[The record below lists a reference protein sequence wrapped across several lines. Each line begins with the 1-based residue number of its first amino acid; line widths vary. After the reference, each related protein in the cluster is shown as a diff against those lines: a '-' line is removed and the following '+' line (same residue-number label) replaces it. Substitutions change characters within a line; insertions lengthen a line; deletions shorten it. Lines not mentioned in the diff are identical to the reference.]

1 VRRREQAALGCNLP
15 STGSSGRCAVSA
27 VRRLDMIRKV
37 LPDLSILILLLL
49 LPLLLFAPVALG
61 PKTLLPADNLF
72 LFEPYRTA
80 AADLGIAFP
89 HNHLVADLILE
100 NYAWKH
106 FLVEALQ
113 SRELPLW
120 DSYVFAGHP
129 FLANGQH
136 SAFYPLSVIFYV
148 LPLWRAY
155 GVFAWLQLGL
165 AGMFAYLFARVL
177 GIRQLGG
184 LVAGITFQF
193 SGFMVVSSAAHPM
206 IVAGASWLP
215 FILAMVELIV
225 QQRPALGRQPAT
237 LPWALLGALGL
248 GCQMLAG
255 HAEITYFVLLV
266 TVLYAAWRLICSCT
280 HILSTEETSKWVNE
294 EMYRGRRLARP
305 VLWLALMLAL
315 GLVLGAVQFVPLTG
329 VVASSFRGGEAAAS
343 LQQVLGWAYPWRR
356 LITFG
361 IPNFF
366 GNPAHHGYFDLFTW
380 RWTPALTFLDGQYI
394 DWGIKNY
401 VEGGVYLGLLPL
413 FLAAIAILWWL
424 KPYVSR
430 TTHHAPRNTQH
441 AIPFFTLLS
450 LFSVGCIFG
459 TPLYALVYALPLL
472 KQSHSPFR
480 WVFPLTL
487 SVAILAGFG
496 VEAVRRSRKQETG
509 GRRQEAIRHSPF
521 AIRHSLFAIRSLLLL
536 NTSPSLISLLAS
548 VAFWGGLATLVSLA
562 LSRVFFAQIE
572 PLVERV
578 FLSLAKAPMAFPD
591 HRAFYS
597 YEFKWVALCGLLL
610 TGTGVVLRVSRC
622 PIFVRRRPVWE
633 FLAVGLLVLDFVTFG
648 AGFNPAVDPA
658 LLDYTP
664 PVVEFL
670 RQDTSLWR
678 YATFTPPGTTKTMNV
693 NVGMFYGLQCV
704 AGYDSLFSRQYAD
717 YMALIEEQDELQYNR
732 IASFSE
738 WSSLDSPLTDLLNVK
753 YVITE
758 VEIPNP
764 KYRLVY
770 QDDAVRVYENLAV
783 MPRAFTLPIS
793 ATVETDDF
801 AAAVQKYDPR
811 NYVMLETGNWKLDTQ
826 HATRN
831 TLPASSIEQWVSNY
845 TINEVFV
852 DVTVSEPSWLI
863 LADSYFPGWKAFVRP
878 QGAGEEDE
886 QQAEIYRVDGNFRGV
901 RLEPG
906 AWMMRFKYSPDSVK
920 IGAFITFIAGV
931 TTLFL
936 TGLYLWR
943 FFYHEEDDAS
953 TVRRVAKNSIAPI
966 ILNLFNRVIDMAF
979 AALMARILGPVGNG
993 RYFTATVIY
1002 GWFDIVANF
1011 GLDMYLMREVARDR
1025 ANARQLFVNT
1035 TVLRLLLFV
1044 AVVPTFGGFLAGR
1057 QALGTPLAA
1066 ETVWAVVLLYAG
1078 LLPNTVA
1085 NSLTAL
1091 FRGCEKNEYPAA
1103 VQTVTTIV
1111 RVTLGVL
1118 ALVGGL
1124 GIVGLAGASILTNVT
1139 TMVILALL
1147 ARRLIWAGLPR
1158 ARGRVVWS
1166 LQRAMLSES
1175 WPLMASLL
1183 LQVLFT
1189 GLNGVLLQ
1197 FLQGDAVVG
1206 WYDAACKWV
1215 VALNIIPSLF
1225 TFAVFPVMSRQA
1237 AQDRSGLR
1245 RSYRLSVKLLTMVA
1259 LPAAVL
1265 VTLLATV
1272 LVGLLS
1278 GGRFLPHGAV
1288 ILRLLIWSIIFG
1300 WINSLT
1306 NYVLIA
1312 LNRQRYVLLAS
1323 GARVVFTIAVNLL
1336 FVGRFSYVASAWV
1349 IIGGELLLALLFYA
1363 DLRRYLGPVGWV
1375 RTLGRPLLA
1384 GLAMGAAAWALAA
1397 YSRPLAL
1404 LVSLVVY
1411 LAALV
1416 LLRALTPEEWKMLS
1430 PLLPARLRRM
1440 VLA

>member
-1 VRRREQAALGCNLP
+1 
-15 STGSSGRCAVSA
+15 
-27 VRRLDMIRKV
+27 MIRKA
-37 LPDLSILILLLL
+37 LPDLGILILLLL

-61 PKTLLPADNLF
+61 PKTLLPADYLF
-72 LFEPYRTA
+72 LFEPYRAVAT
-80 AADLGIAFP
+80 DLGVAFP
-89 HNHLVADLILE
+89 HNHLVADLILQ
-100 NYAWKH
+100 NYVWKQ
-106 FLVEALQ
+106 FLVEAINN
-113 SRELPLW
+113 RELPLW
-120 DSYVFAGHP
+120 DPYIFAGHP
-129 FLANGQH
+129 FLSNGQH
-136 SAFYPLSVIFYV
+136 SALYPPSVVFYV

-177 GIRQLGG
+177 GIRRLGG

-193 SGFMVVSSAAHPM
+193 SGFMVVSSSPHPM
-206 IVAGASWLP
+206 LVAAASWLP
-215 FILAMVELIV
+215 FILAMIELV
-225 QQRPALGRQPAT
+225 MQQRPALGRRPAT

-255 HAEITYFVLLV
+255 HAENTYFTLLV
-266 TVLYAAWRLICSCT
+266 TGAYVLWRLIT
-280 HILSTEETSKWVNE
+280 QPTNKLSNRSRLVSWLV
-294 EMYRGRRLARP
+294 GCRRPA
-305 VLWLALMLAL
+305 LWLAVMLAL
-315 GLVLGAVQFVPLTG
+315 GLALGAVQFVPYYE
-329 VVASSFRGGEAAAS
+329 VVNGSFRGGGAAAS
-343 LQQVLGWAYPWRR
+343 LQQVLEWASPPRR
-356 LITFG
+356 LLTFG

-380 RWTPALTFLDGQYI
+380 QWAPALTFPDGQYI

-401 VEGGVYLGLLPL
+401 VEGGAYLGLLPL
-413 FLAAIAILWWL
+413 FLAAIAVLTNQRTNKQTNKFVNWL
-424 KPYVSR
+424 VGWFRHPY
-430 TTHHAPRNTQH
+430 
-441 AIPFFTLLS
+441 IPFFTLLS
-450 LFSVGCIFG
+450 LFCLGCIFG
-459 TPLYALVYALPLL
+459 TPLYALVYALPGLE
-472 KQSHSPFR
+472 QSHSPFR

-496 VEAVRRSRKQETG
+496 VEVVTRS
-509 GRRQEAIRHSPF
+509 RRQEAGSRKREAGSKGQF
-521 AIRHSLFAIRSLLLL
+521 VTSSLQ
-536 NTSPSLISLLAS
+536 SLISNLFLLKTPFSLVTLFAAL
-548 VAFWGGLATLVSLA
+548 AFWGGVVTLAGLA
-562 LSRVFFAQIE
+562 LSRFFFTRIE

-578 FLSLAKAPMAFPD
+578 FLSLAKAPTAFPD

-597 YEFKWVALCGLLL
+597 YEFKWMALLGLLL
-610 TGTGVVLRVSRC
+610 MGTGIVLRVSRC
-622 PIFVRRRPVWE
+622 PIFFRRRPVWE

-678 YATFTPPGTTKTMNV
+678 YATFTPPGTTKTMNA
-693 NVGMFYGLQCV
+693 NVGMFYDLQYV
-704 AGYDSLFSRQYAD
+704 AGYDSLFTRQYAN
-717 YMALIEEQDELQYNR
+717 YMALIEEQDELLVNR

-770 QDDAVRVYENLAV
+770 QDDAVRVYENLAA
-783 MPRAFTLPIS
+783 MPRAFTLPTS
-793 ATVETDDF
+793 ATLGTDDF
-801 AAAVQKYDPR
+801 DAAVQSYDPR
-811 NYVMLETGNWKLDTQ
+811 NYVILEPETSNLEPQTPQ
-826 HATRN
+826 
-831 TLPASSIEQWVSNY
+831 PASSIQQPVSGY

-852 DVTVSEPSWLI
+852 DATVPESSWLV
-863 LADSYFPGWKAFVRP
+863 LADSFFPGWKAFVRP
-878 QGAGEEDE
+878 QGTGEEAE
-886 QQAEIYRVDGNFRGV
+886 QQVEIYRVDGNFRGV
-901 RLEPG
+901 VLSPG
-906 AWMMRFKYSPDSVK
+906 AWTVRFKYSPDSVK
-920 IGAFITFIAGV
+920 VGAFISFIAGMLV
-931 TTLFL
+931 LFL

-943 FFYHEEDDAS
+943 FFYREEDDAS

-966 ILNLFNRVIDMAF
+966 VLNLFNRAIIDMAF

-1323 GARVVFTIAVNLL
+1323 GARVVFTIAANLI
-1336 FVGRFSYVASAWV
+1336 FVRTFSYVASAW
-1349 IIGGELLLALLFYA
+1349 IIVGGELLLALLFYA
-1363 DLRRYLGPVGWV
+1363 DLRRHLGPVGWV
-1375 RTLGRPLLA
+1375 RTLGRPALA
-1384 GLAMGAAAWALAA
+1384 GLAMGAVAWVVAA
-1397 YSRPLAL
+1397 YSLPLAL
-1404 LVSLVVY
+1404 AVGLVIY
-1411 LAALV
+1411 PAALV
-1416 LLRALTPEEWKMLS
+1416 LLRALTPEEWALLS
-1430 PLLPARLRRM
+1430 PLLPARLRKM
-1440 VLA
+1440 APV